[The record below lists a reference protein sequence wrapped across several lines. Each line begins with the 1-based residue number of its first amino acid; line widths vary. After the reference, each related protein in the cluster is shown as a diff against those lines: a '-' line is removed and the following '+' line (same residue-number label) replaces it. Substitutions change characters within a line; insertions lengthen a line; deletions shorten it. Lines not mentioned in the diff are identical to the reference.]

1 MQQVLEITAPFFA
14 LIFLGTILRSIN
26 FLDHEKTSFLS
37 RFAFYIL
44 MPTMLFSNIAKTS
57 PTNSFNFNFLVSYEA
72 VTIFLIIIAALLG
85 TFFNKDLSRSTM
97 IGLNISYPN
106 YGYIG
111 IPMCLMA
118 FGAEAAIPLAF
129 ILLADTIVL
138 LTFSSFFLALSN
150 QKKSVSNISTICYNL
165 VKSIVSQPL
174 LISVCLGMVVSQF
187 EIKIT
192 ETVSVLIDTLAGGAA
207 PVALIALGASITFK
221 YPSHHELE
229 LIVISIGKLILHPCL
244 IILVFFLWPTEVPV
258 WAQTAILCASLPV
271 AANVFVLAGYHGVFK
286 QESANSIVLT
296 TILSTFTV
304 PIILYFILNVSN

>member
-1 MQQVLEITAPFFA
+1 
-14 LIFLGTILRSIN
+14 
-26 FLDHEKTSFLS
+26 
-37 RFAFYIL
+37 
-44 MPTMLFSNIAKTS
+44 
-57 PTNSFNFNFLVSYEA
+57 
-72 VTIFLIIIAALLG
+72 
-85 TFFNKDLSRSTM
+85 M

-192 ETVSVLIDTLAGGAA
+192 ETVNVLIDTFAGGAA

-244 IILVFFLWPTEVPV
+244 IILVFYLWPNEVTD
-258 WAQTAILCASLPV
+258 WDHTAIL
-271 AANVFVLAGYHGVFK
+271 
-286 QESANSIVLT
+286 
-296 TILSTFTV
+296 
-304 PIILYFILNVSN
+304 